1 MFDGATVRP
10 PAAFNLVDL
19 TKRGLEAHL
28 QRVVLDVL
36 VHEQLQAFERTLR
49 QRLEQHVKGITI
61 GHVAHVKDV
70 LAIRDEILVKVD
82 CEFHDV
88 PQEAAQ

>member
-1 MFDGATVRP
+1 MPVTDTAELS
-10 PAAFNLVDL
+10 LVDL

-70 LAIRDEILVKVD
+70 LAIREEILVKVD

-88 PQEAAQ
+88 PQEAAV